1 MLKDTGAGNRLHDLR
16 IKKNKTMEE
25 VVIEFN
31 QRFGTNITRGNI
43 SRWERGENEPSLS
56 MAKKL
61 CAYYDITAD
70 YLLGLNED
78 SETNS

>member
-1 MLKDTGAGNRLHDLR
+1 MLKDTGAGNRLYDLR

>member
-1 MLKDTGAGNRLHDLR
+1 MLKDTGAGNRLYDLR
-16 IKKNKTMEE
+16 IKNNKTMEE